1 MKVKSTSVRRRWGA
15 RSGTFVSTLVIL
27 ICSVRLSALP
37 SGGQWQQEA
46 AARVAV
52 IRGDLKVAGLHDAVR
67 VQRDSWGV
75 AHIYARDQHDLFFAQ
90 GFVVAQDRLF
100 QMELWKR
107 SGEGRL
113 AEILGPSA
121 VQRDVNARRLK
132 YRGNAAEEYRSYAP
146 DALEILQAFTAGI
159 NAYIADAQ
167 KPGGRGLPIEFAIAR
182 FRPEPWRPADCL
194 NRLAAYSMMGNA
206 SSELRHAQ
214 LVAVLGAARASQL
227 FPFDPRIELDPA
239 PGSDF
244 SGLSPALLADIVSSD
259 GRIPFPASSLQESN
273 NWTVSGALTATGKPL
288 LANDPHRVIAQP
300 SLRYIVHL
308 NAPGWNVIGAGEPAL
323 PGVAA
328 GHNESIAWGF
338 TIFGLDQEDLYL
350 ETLNPH
356 DPRLYRTRN
365 GWAPMREEHETI
377 RVRGAPDVPVI
388 LRFTNHGP
396 VLWDDGKRA
405 LALRWIGAEP
415 GTAGYLG
422 SLALDRAHDWQEFER
437 AMPHWKVPSE
447 NIVYADR
454 DGNIG
459 EHSTGL
465 APLRKNF
472 SGLLPLPG
480 NGGFEWAGFVPNAEL
495 PHSYNPVTGYIATAN
510 QRMTPDAYPYTV
522 GFEWAAPTRVDRIRE
537 VLEEA
542 KAAGRKLTVAD
553 MEALQ
558 TDVVSLLARRLQRL
572 LRQAVDSG
580 GTPEELAANG
590 VNLLLSWDCALR
602 TDSPAA
608 ALYELWAER
617 LRKEITRRAL
627 PESARDLLE
636 TWRLYQVVT
645 ELSQPRAAVFGPDAA
660 VTRDAVLR
668 DTLRA
673 AYEELSDKQGPDPRQ
688 WSWGMLHKANL
699 RHALDSAP
707 GLTGLL
713 DRGPVE
719 RPGDGDV
726 VQSTAFGDSSF
737 EQISGASYRE
747 IFDLSDWDRAVAINV
762 PGQSGQPASPHFDD
776 LLPLWS
782 AGHYFPLKFSRAA
795 VDAVTTDILTLHP

>member
-1 MKVKSTSVRRRWGA
+1 MKELSFTLSLLYFLA
-15 RSGTFVSTLVIL
+15 APALAQDLSSFVTGDLSELV
-27 ICSVRLSALP
+27 AAD
-37 SGGQWQQEA
+37 GQWQQEA
-46 AARVAV
+46 AARIAV
-52 IRGDLKVAGLHDAVR
+52 IRGDLKIVGLHHEVR

-90 GFVVAQDRLF
+90 GYVVAQDRLF

-107 SGEGRL
+107 SGQGRL
-113 AEILGPSA
+113 AEILGASA
-121 VQRDVNARRLK
+121 VQRDINARRLK
-132 YRGNAAEEYRSYAP
+132 YRGNLAAEYRSYAP
-146 DALEILQAFTAGI
+146 DTLEILQAFTAGI
-159 NAYIADAQ
+159 NAYIAEVQ
-167 KPGGRGLPIEFAIAR
+167 KPGGPGLPVEFAIAD
-182 FRPEPWRPADCL
+182 FRPEPWQPMDCL
-194 NRLAAYSMMGNA
+194 NRLAAYSMMGNG
-206 SSELRHAQ
+206 SRELLHAQ
-214 LVAVLGAARASQL
+214 LVAVLGAAGASEL
-227 FPFDPRIELDPA
+227 FPLDPRIELDPA

-244 SGLSPALLADIVSSD
+244 SGLSPALLANIVSSES
-259 GRIPFPASSLQESN
+259 RIPFPASSLQESN

-308 NAPGWNVIGAGEPAL
+308 NAPGWNVIGAGEPGL

-328 GHNESIAWGF
+328 GHNERIAWGF
-338 TIFGLDQEDLYL
+338 TIFGLDQEDLYQ
-350 ETLNPH
+350 ETLNPG
-356 DPRLYRTRN
+356 DPRLYKTRN
-365 GWAPMREEHETI
+365 GWAPMREEHEAI
-377 RVRGAPDVPVI
+377 RVRGAPDVPVV
-388 LRFTNHGP
+388 LHFTNHGP

-422 SLALDRAHDWQEFER
+422 SLTLDRAHNWQEFEG

-472 SGLLPLPG
+472 SGLLPLPA
-480 NGGFEWAGFVPNAEL
+480 NGGFEWAGFVPNEKL
-495 PHSYNPVTGYIATAN
+495 PHSYNPITGYIVTAN
-510 QRMTPDAYPYTV
+510 QKMIPDAYPYAV
-522 GFEWAAPTRVDRIRE
+522 GFEWAPQTRFNRIRE
-537 VLEEA
+537 VLDEA

-558 TDVVSLLARRLQRL
+558 TDVVSLLARRLQL
-572 LRQAVDSG
+572 LLHHVVDSG
-580 GTPEELAANG
+580 AAPDEVAANG

-608 ALYELWAER
+608 ALYELWAAQ
-617 LRKEITRRAL
+617 LRKEVTRRAL
-627 PESARDLLE
+627 PDAARDLME
-636 TWRLYQVVT
+636 TWSLYQVVI
-645 ELSQPRAAVFGPDAA
+645 ELSQPRPAVFGDGAA
-660 VTRDAVLR
+660 VSRDAVLR

-673 AYEELSDKQGPDPRQ
+673 AYEELSKQQGPDPRQ
-688 WSWGMLHKANL
+688 WSWGMLHKVNF
-699 RHALDSAP
+699 RHALDTAP
-707 GLTGLL
+707 DLKGLL

-726 VQSTAFGDSSF
+726 VQSTAFGGTSF

-747 IFDLSDWDRAVAINV
+747 IFDLSDWDNALAINV
-762 PGQSGQPASPHFDD
+762 PGQSGQPASKHFDD
-776 LLPLWS
+776 LLSLWS